1 MNQTLLLL
9 LLSVLAA
16 FVVYMVVKN
25 NRRPPPRP
33 RRVIVAPV
41 AQPEVP
47 VKTEETPDD
56 PIPTIWNDEKKEE
69 HPAFPEVQGD
79 DTEAEFARAYTYEN
93 LQDSLLSSGTE
104 AREAVRS
111 RAAFSRLGQR
121 NDPKVWQDTMN
132 SIKSEILASGQS
144 LESFMENSWMPVPEQ
159 MAAFWKETASAV
171 PEPSGPVVQQLPR
184 HAQAEAADLVRD
196 STQDI
201 PAKVSSRRL
210 QEIIDAR
217 KRAKNLGIP
226 IPELTTQQK
235 NAVQRLLQD
244 ENLSALARNL
254 ESL

>member
-1 MNQTLLLL
+1 MNQTMLLL
-9 LLSVLAA
+9 LLSVLAG
-16 FVVYMVVKN
+16 FIILMVVTR
-25 NRRPPPRP
+25 RRPPPRP
-33 RRVIVAPV
+33 RRTVVQDPV
-41 AQPEVP
+41 PEIP
-47 VKTEETPDD
+47 IKPEPIQDD

-69 HPAFPEVQGD
+69 HPAFPQVEGN

-121 NDPKVWQDTMN
+121 NDPRVWQDTMN
-132 SIKSEILASGQS
+132 SIKSDILASGQS

-159 MAAFWKETASAV
+159 MAAFWKDTTSAM
-171 PEPSGPVVQQLPR
+171 PEPSGPIVQQLPR

-201 PAKVSSRRL
+201 PARVSPRRL

-217 KRAKNLGIP
+217 KRAKTLGIP
-226 IPELTTQQK
+226 IPDLTAQQK
-235 NAVQRLLQD
+235 NAVQRLLTD
-244 ENLSALARNL
+244 DNLSALARNL

>member
-1 MNQTLLLL
+1 MMII
-9 LLSVLAA
+9 
-16 FVVYMVVKN
+16 YMVYKN
-25 NRRPPPRP
+25 YRRPAPRP
-33 RRVIVAPV
+33 RRIAPV
-41 AQPEVP
+41 PPPVVVAEVP
-47 VKTEETPDD
+47 VKTEQAEAPDD
-56 PIPTIWNDEKKEE
+56 PVPTIYNDEKKEE
-69 HPAFPEVQGD
+69 HPAFPEVEGN

-93 LQDSLLSSGTE
+93 LQDSLLYSGTE

-132 SIKSEILASGQS
+132 SIKSEIIASGQS

-217 KRAKNLGIP
+217 KRAKTLGIP